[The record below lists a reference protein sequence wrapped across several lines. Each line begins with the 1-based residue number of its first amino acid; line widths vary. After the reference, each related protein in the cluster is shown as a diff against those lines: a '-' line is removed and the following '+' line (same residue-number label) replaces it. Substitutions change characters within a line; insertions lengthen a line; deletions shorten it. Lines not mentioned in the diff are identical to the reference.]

1 MNFARADAIA
11 RAVLYEGYNLYP
23 YRPSALKNRHRWTF
37 GGVFP
42 KAWAAQER
50 HDRCFLETQCL
61 LEGGLDSEIAVRLR
75 FLHIFAREIGALH
88 QPVEALPAD
97 GEPPLTRT
105 AWLELGDRLLIEW
118 EEAREREVALPSR
131 RLAELLMA
139 PAQIRFAYEA
149 EREVEPVRGA
159 DGRIAALIIRAAKPL
174 SGSLTVSATKLAA
187 GLYRLVARIDNDTP
201 LDAAALA
208 DRQTAQASAFA
219 SAHTLLAVD
228 GGDFVSLLDP
238 PPALAAAAA
247 LCHNDGTWPV
257 LAGRPGERDLLLS
270 SPIILYD
277 HPQIAPESPGD
288 LFDGCEI
295 DEILTLRILT
305 LTDAEKREMMAADP
319 TTRALLTRTEAL
331 SEDQLARLHGAFRNI
346 PQDAPASA
354 LRIGDRVRIKPKDGG
369 DVMDVVLEG
378 QVAVVEAIE
387 RDFEDRLHVAVTI
400 EGDPGR
406 DLGLARMPGHR
417 FFFAEDE
424 LLPLASGEAP

>member
-1 MNFARADAIA
+1 
-11 RAVLYEGYNLYP
+11 
-23 YRPSALKNRHRWTF
+23 
-37 GGVFP
+37 
-42 KAWAAQER
+42 
-50 HDRCFLETQCL
+50 
-61 LEGGLDSEIAVRLR
+61 
-75 FLHIFAREIGALH
+75 
-88 QPVEALPAD
+88 
-97 GEPPLTRT
+97 
-105 AWLELGDRLLIEW
+105 
-118 EEAREREVALPSR
+118 
-131 RLAELLMA
+131 
-139 PAQIRFAYEA
+139 
-149 EREVEPVRGA
+149 RG
-159 DGRIAALIIRAAKPL
+159 
-174 SGSLTVSATKLAA
+174 AA
-187 GLYRLVARIDNDTP
+187 GLYRLSARVDNDTP

-208 DRQTAQASAFA
+208 DRQSAQGSACA

-257 LAGRPGERDLLLS
+257 LAGRPGERDLVLS

-331 SEDQLARLHGAFRNI
+331 GEEQLARLHGTFRDI
-346 PQDAPASA
+346 AHKVPAGSA
-354 LRIGDRVRIKPKDGG
+354 LRIGDRVRIKPKEGG
-369 DVMDVVLEG
+369 DVMDVVLKG

-400 EGDPGR
+400 VGDPGR

-424 LLPLASGEAP
+424 LLPLASGETP